1 MEYSKINDLLD
12 LYFKGN
18 TTLDQEMS
26 LRTYFNSEDV
36 DDRLKPY
43 TVLFNTFDKAAQD
56 VFKGSLQIPEKTRFN
71 QKWWLNIAAVM
82 ISIIGV
88 AGFMFSANS
97 KAIQEREALA
107 ALKQSKDAMY
117 LMASQFNKATKTLSL
132 VDQFQETKNKYL
144 K

>member
-26 LRTYFNSEDV
+26 LRTYFNSEGV

-56 VFKGSLQIPEKTRFN
+56 VFEGSLLIPEKTRFN
-71 QKWWLNIAAVM
+71 QRWWLKVAVVM

-88 AGFMFSANS
+88 AGFMYSANS

-117 LMASQFNKATKTLSL
+117 LMASQFNKATQTLSL

>member
-1 MEYSKINDLLD
+1 MEYSKIKDLLD

-26 LRTYFNSEDV
+26 LRIYFNSEGV

-56 VFKGSLQIPEKTRFN
+56 VFEGSLLISEKTRFN
-71 QKWWLNIAAVM
+71 QRWWLKVAVVM

-88 AGFMFSANS
+88 AGFMYSANS

>member
-1 MEYSKINDLLD
+1 MEYSKIKDLLD

-26 LRTYFNSEDV
+26 LRTYFNSEGV

-56 VFKGSLQIPEKTRFN
+56 VFEGSLLIPEKTRFH
-71 QKWWLNIAAVM
+71 QKWWLKLAAVM

-97 KAIQEREALA
+97 KATQEREALA

>member
-1 MEYSKINDLLD
+1 MEYSKIKDLLD

-26 LRTYFNSEDV
+26 LRTYFNSEGV

-56 VFKGSLQIPEKTRFN
+56 VFEGSLLIPEKTRFH
-71 QKWWLNIAAVM
+71 QKWWLKLAAVM

-132 VDQFQETKNKYL
+132 VDQFQATKNKYL

>member
-1 MEYSKINDLLD
+1 MEYSKIKDLLD

-26 LRTYFNSEDV
+26 LRTYFNSEGV
-36 DDRLKPY
+36 DDHLKPY

-71 QKWWLNIAAVM
+71 QKWLLKLAAVM

>member
-1 MEYSKINDLLD
+1 MEYSKIKDLLD

-71 QKWWLNIAAVM
+71 QKWWLKVAAVM

-88 AGFMFSANS
+88 AGFMYSNS

>member
-1 MEYSKINDLLD
+1 MEYSKIKDLLD

-18 TTLDQEMS
+18 TTLDQEKS
-26 LRTYFNSEDV
+26 LRTYFNSEGV

-56 VFKGSLQIPEKTRFN
+56 VFEGSLLIPEKTRFN
-71 QKWWLNIAAVM
+71 QKWWLKIAALM

-88 AGFMFSANS
+88 AGFMYSANN

-117 LMASQFNKATKTLSL
+117 LMASQFNKATQTLSL

>member
-1 MEYSKINDLLD
+1 MEYSKIKDLLD

-26 LRTYFNSEDV
+26 LRTYFNSEGV
-36 DDRLKPY
+36 DDSLKPY

-71 QKWWLNIAAVM
+71 QKWLLKLAAVM

>member
-1 MEYSKINDLLD
+1 MEYSKIKDLLD

-26 LRTYFNSEDV
+26 LRTYFNSEGV

-56 VFKGSLQIPEKTRFN
+56 VFEGSLLIPEKTRFH
-71 QKWWLNIAAVM
+71 QKWWLKLAAVM

>member
-1 MEYSKINDLLD
+1 MEYSKIKDLLD

-26 LRTYFNSEDV
+26 LRNYFNSEGV

-56 VFKGSLQIPEKTRFN
+56 VFEGSLLIPEKTRFN
-71 QKWWLNIAAVM
+71 QKWWLKLAAVM

-88 AGFMFSANS
+88 AGFMYSANS

-117 LMASQFNKATKTLSL
+117 LMASQFNKATQTLSL
-132 VDQFQETKNKYL
+132 VDQFQKTKNKYL

>member
-26 LRTYFNSEDV
+26 LRTYFNSEGV

-56 VFKGSLQIPEKTRFN
+56 VFEGSLLIPEKTRFN
-71 QKWWLNIAAVM
+71 QRWWLKVAVVM

-88 AGFMFSANS
+88 AGFMYSPTVKPS
-97 KAIQEREALA
+97 KKEKL
-107 ALKQSKDAMY
+107 
-117 LMASQFNKATKTLSL
+117 
-132 VDQFQETKNKYL
+132 
-144 K
+144 

>member
-26 LRTYFNSEDV
+26 LRTYFNSKGV

-56 VFKGSLQIPEKTRFN
+56 VFEGSLLIPEKTRFN
-71 QKWWLNIAAVM
+71 QKWWLKLAAVM

-88 AGFMFSANS
+88 AGFMYSANS

>member
-1 MEYSKINDLLD
+1 MEYSKIKDLLD

-18 TTLDQEMS
+18 TTLDQETS
-26 LRTYFNSEDV
+26 LRAYFNSEGV
-36 DDRLKPY
+36 DDSLKPY

-56 VFKGSLQIPEKTRFN
+56 VFEGSLLISEKTRFN
-71 QKWWLNIAAVM
+71 QKWWLKLAAVM

-88 AGFMFSANS
+88 AGFMYSNS

-117 LMASQFNKATKTLSL
+117 LMASQFNKAAQRLSL
-132 VDQFQETKNKYL
+132 VDEFQVNKNKYL

>member
-1 MEYSKINDLLD
+1 MEYSKIKDLLD
-12 LYFKGN
+12 LYFKGK
-18 TTLDQEMS
+18 TTLDQETS
-26 LRTYFNSEDV
+26 LRAYFNSEGV
-36 DDRLKPY
+36 DDSLKPY

-71 QKWWLNIAAVM
+71 QKWWLKLAAIM

-88 AGFMFSANS
+88 AGFMYSNS

-117 LMASQFNKATKTLSL
+117 LMASQFNKAAQRLSL
-132 VDQFQETKNKYL
+132 VDEFQVTKNKYL

>member
-71 QKWWLNIAAVM
+71 QKWWLKLAAVM

-88 AGFMFSANS
+88 AGFMYSTNS
-97 KAIQEREALA
+97 KSIQEREALA

>member
-1 MEYSKINDLLD
+1 MEYSKIKDLLD

-26 LRTYFNSEDV
+26 LRIYFNSEGV

-56 VFKGSLQIPEKTRFN
+56 VFEGSLLIPEKTRFN
-71 QKWWLNIAAVM
+71 QRWWLKVAVVM

-88 AGFMFSANS
+88 AGFMYSANS

>member
-1 MEYSKINDLLD
+1 MEYSKIKDLLD

-26 LRTYFNSEDV
+26 LRTYFNSEGV

-56 VFKGSLQIPEKTRFN
+56 VFEGSLLIPEKTRFN
-71 QKWWLNIAAVM
+71 QRWWLKVAVVM

-88 AGFMFSANS
+88 AGFMYSANS
-97 KAIQEREALA
+97 KSIQEREALA

>member
-1 MEYSKINDLLD
+1 MEYSKIKDLLD

-18 TTLDQEMS
+18 TTLDQEKS

-36 DDRLKPY
+36 DVRLKPY

-56 VFKGSLQIPEKTRFN
+56 VFEGSLLIPEKTRFN

-88 AGFMFSANS
+88 AGFMYSSNN

-117 LMASQFNKATKTLSL
+117 LMASQFNKATQTLSL

>member
-1 MEYSKINDLLD
+1 MYS
-12 LYFKGN
+12 
-18 TTLDQEMS
+18 S
-26 LRTYFNSEDV
+26 
-36 DDRLKPY
+36 
-43 TVLFNTFDKAAQD
+43 
-56 VFKGSLQIPEKTRFN
+56 
-71 QKWWLNIAAVM
+71 
-82 ISIIGV
+82 
-88 AGFMFSANS
+88 NS

>member
-1 MEYSKINDLLD
+1 MEYSKIKDLLD

-18 TTLDQEMS
+18 TTLDQEKS

-36 DDRLKPY
+36 DVRLKPY
-43 TVLFNTFDKAAQD
+43 TVLFKTFDKAAQD
-56 VFKGSLQIPEKTRFN
+56 VFEGSLLIPEKTRFN

-88 AGFMFSANS
+88 AGFMYSSNN

-117 LMASQFNKATKTLSL
+117 LMASQFNKATQTLSL

>member
-1 MEYSKINDLLD
+1 MEYSKIKDLLD

-18 TTLDQEMS
+18 TTLDQEKS

-56 VFKGSLQIPEKTRFN
+56 VFEGSLQIPEKTRFN
-71 QKWWLNIAAVM
+71 QQWWLNIAAVM

-88 AGFMFSANS
+88 AGFMYSSNS
-97 KAIQEREALA
+97 KAIQEREALT

>member
-71 QKWWLNIAAVM
+71 QRWWLKVAVVM

-88 AGFMFSANS
+88 AGFMYSTNS

>member
-1 MEYSKINDLLD
+1 MEYSKIKDLLD

-18 TTLDQEMS
+18 TTLDQETS
-26 LRTYFNSEDV
+26 LRAYFYSEDV

-56 VFKGSLQIPEKTRFN
+56 VFEGSLLISEKTRFN
-71 QKWWLNIAAVM
+71 QKWWLKLAAVM

-88 AGFMFSANS
+88 AGFMYSANS

-117 LMASQFNKATKTLSL
+117 LMASQFNKAAQRLSL
-132 VDQFQETKNKYL
+132 VDEFQVTKNKYL

>member
-1 MEYSKINDLLD
+1 MEYSKIKDLLD

-18 TTLDQEMS
+18 TTLDQEKS

-36 DDRLKPY
+36 DVRLKPY

-56 VFKGSLQIPEKTRFN
+56 VFEGSLLIPEKTRFN

-88 AGFMFSANS
+88 AGFMYSSNN

-117 LMASQFNKATKTLSL
+117 LMASQFNKATQTLSL
-132 VDQFQETKNKYL
+132 VDQFQETKNKFL

>member
-26 LRTYFNSEDV
+26 LRTYFNSEGV

-56 VFKGSLQIPEKTRFN
+56 VFEGSLLIPEKTRFN
-71 QKWWLNIAAVM
+71 QRWWLKVAVVM

-88 AGFMFSANS
+88 AGFMYSTNS
-97 KAIQEREALA
+97 KSIQGEALA

>member
-1 MEYSKINDLLD
+1 MEYSKIKDLLD

-18 TTLDQEMS
+18 TTLDQEKS

-56 VFKGSLQIPEKTRFN
+56 VFEGSLLIPEKTRFN
-71 QKWWLNIAAVM
+71 QRWWLKIAALM

-88 AGFMFSANS
+88 AGFMYSANN

-117 LMASQFNKATKTLSL
+117 LMASQFNKATQTLSL
-132 VDQFQETKNKYL
+132 VDQFQATKNKYL

>member
-1 MEYSKINDLLD
+1 MEYSKIKDLLD

-18 TTLDQEMS
+18 TTLDQEMY

-36 DDRLKPY
+36 DIRLKPY
-43 TVLFNTFDKAAQD
+43 TVLFNTFDKAAKD
-56 VFKGSLQIPEKTRFN
+56 VFEGSLLIPEKTRFN
-71 QKWWLNIAAVM
+71 QKWWLKVAAVM

-88 AGFMFSANS
+88 AGFMYSANN

-107 ALKQSKDAMY
+107 ALKQTKNAMY
-117 LMASQFNKATKTLSL
+117 LMASQFNKATQTLSL
-132 VDQFQETKNKYL
+132 VDQFQKTKNKYL

>member
-1 MEYSKINDLLD
+1 MEYSKIKDLLD

-18 TTLDQEMS
+18 TTLDQEIY

-36 DDRLKPY
+36 DVRLKPY

-56 VFKGSLQIPEKTRFN
+56 VFEGSLLIPEKTRFN

-88 AGFMFSANS
+88 AGFMYSSNN

-117 LMASQFNKATKTLSL
+117 LMASQFNKATQTLSL

>member
-1 MEYSKINDLLD
+1 MEYSKINELLD

-18 TTLDQEMS
+18 TTLDQEKS

-71 QKWWLNIAAVM
+71 QKWWLKLAAVM

-88 AGFMFSANS
+88 AGFMYSANS

>member
-1 MEYSKINDLLD
+1 MEYSKIKDLLD

-117 LMASQFNKATKTLSL
+117 LMASQFNKATQRLSL

>member
-1 MEYSKINDLLD
+1 MEYSKIKDLLD

-56 VFKGSLQIPEKTRFN
+56 VFEGSLLIPEKTRFN
-71 QKWWLNIAAVM
+71 QRWWLKVAVVM

-88 AGFMFSANS
+88 AGFMYSANS
-97 KAIQEREALA
+97 KSIQEREALA

>member
-26 LRTYFNSEDV
+26 LRTYFNSKGV

-56 VFKGSLQIPEKTRFN
+56 VFEGSLLISEKTRFN
-71 QKWWLNIAAVM
+71 QRLWLKLAAVM

-88 AGFMFSANS
+88 AGFMYSANS